1 MNAKDYNAMILVSHV
16 STIKEINVLTL
27 IVLNYLS
34 YNNIMK
40 INVNEVK
47 ITVNEVKIISD
58 KI

>member
-1 MNAKDYNAMILVSHV
+1 MILVSHV

-34 YNNIMK
+34 FNNIMK